1 MDNQFNQQPGSDLNQ
16 QGNYYQQGN
25 SYQQGN
31 YSQQGNLYQQGNYSS
46 GGNFEPQKAPNIFQQ
61 FAFSFVPPLYERL
74 TRVKTG
80 SMIGFVTL
88 LVLAATLLSFA
99 STMAAFSSINM
110 KELAAELPDFE
121 LTGGQLH
128 MGEEFLFDEGNVF
141 VYITDE
147 IDSFSY
153 EDAAMMADE
162 GYKDILLVGRDRLS
176 IMQNWE
182 YQQLDF
188 SDLGDSFEISREWIA
203 TKLMPFIMVF
213 LCVAYIV
220 YFLWRVLWYFLCA
233 AVYLLFAMLI
243 ASVLKKQ
250 VPGEALFRTA
260 VYAKVLMFAVATVL
274 DLIPLVDLS
283 VPFLFRVAITTV
295 FMGFA
300 IAKLPDN
307 RPTPAPMTMGQG
319 W

>member
-1 MDNQFNQQPGSDLNQ
+1 MDNQFNQQPGSDPNQ

-25 SYQQGN
+25 FYQQGN

-110 KELAAELPDFE
+110 KELAEELPDFE

-176 IMQNWE
+176 IMQHWE

-188 SDLGDSFEISREWIA
+188 SD
-203 TKLMPFIMVF
+203 
-213 LCVAYIV
+213 
-220 YFLWRVLWYFLCA
+220 
-233 AVYLLFAMLI
+233 
-243 ASVLKKQ
+243 
-250 VPGEALFRTA
+250 
-260 VYAKVLMFAVATVL
+260 
-274 DLIPLVDLS
+274 
-283 VPFLFRVAITTV
+283 
-295 FMGFA
+295 
-300 IAKLPDN
+300 
-307 RPTPAPMTMGQG
+307 
-319 W
+319 